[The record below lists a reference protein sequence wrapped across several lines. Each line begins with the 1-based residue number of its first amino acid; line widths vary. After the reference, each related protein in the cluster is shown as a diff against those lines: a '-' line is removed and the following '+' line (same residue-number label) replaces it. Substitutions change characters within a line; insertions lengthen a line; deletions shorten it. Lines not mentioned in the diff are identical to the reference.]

1 MIEDIKGP
9 QTFSMRLEKDGNMN
23 LHGEQCSFA
32 FIAMAAGSL
41 AETISAHEKP
51 DDLIMTTI
59 FCEALIQSGFNQ
71 GRNGIR
77 SLHSFIKKLQGYAD
91 TLQDPEKY
99 DDEEENKTDEKK

>member
-41 AETISAHEKP
+41 TETISAHEES
-51 DDLIMTTI
+51 DNLIMTTI
-59 FCEALIQSGFNQ
+59 FCEALVQTAFNQ
-71 GRNGIR
+71 GRNGLR
-77 SLHSFIKKLQGYAD
+77 ALHSFIEKLQGYAD

-99 DDEEENKTDEKK
+99 DDEEEDRDEQ

>member
-9 QTFSMRLEKDGNMN
+9 QAFTMTIDKHGLVE

-91 TLQDPEKY
+91 TLQDPENY
-99 DDEEENKTDEKK
+99 DDEEEDKTDEKK

>member
-23 LHGEQCSFA
+23 LHGEQCSYA

-41 AETISAHEKP
+41 AETISAHETP
-51 DDLIMTTI
+51 DNLIMTTI
-59 FCEALIQSGFNQ
+59 FCEALVQTAFNQ
-71 GRNGIR
+71 GRNGLR
-77 SLHSFIKKLQGYAD
+77 ALRSFIEKLQGYAD

-99 DDEEENKTDEKK
+99 DDEEEDKTDEKK